1 MKFDDGI
8 LVTEGKMLLFLKQE
22 VLPKGKHGK
31 LDGKSRPVP
40 LSKSAIEGYVKAVS
54 DLYNQQ
60 TALKVNTHPHPRDHI
75 YRSFMST
82 YAHQTFKRKKET
94 YEDRG
99 KHTLSDGY
107 TLKELVLV
115 GR

>member
-1 MKFDDGI
+1 MKFDDGL

-22 VLPKGKHGK
+22 VLLKGKHSK
-31 LDGKSRPVP
+31 LDDKGNPVP
-40 LSKSAIEGYVKAVS
+40 LSKSALEGYVKAVS

-60 TALKVNTHPHPRDHI
+60 TALKINTHPHPRAHV

-82 YAHQTFKRKKET
+82 YAHQTFKRRIET
-94 YEDRG
+94 YEERG